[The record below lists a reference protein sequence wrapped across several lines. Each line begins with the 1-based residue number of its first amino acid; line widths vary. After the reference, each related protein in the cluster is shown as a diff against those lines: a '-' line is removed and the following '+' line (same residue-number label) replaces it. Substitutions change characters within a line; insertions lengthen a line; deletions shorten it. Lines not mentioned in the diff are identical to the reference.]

1 MRCCDTCEKLIQMQ
15 NMNSNEL
22 SKLSPKLL
30 KEYINAY
37 KLPSKMAL
45 EKSDLVRIIFNTR
58 PISNDSELYY
68 RRNRTKP
75 TETSSAA
82 DIDRKSFSFSNMM
95 QDLFTPSSNQE
106 SNNNNPNTNN
116 NEQRRREEESRRNL
130 QEQRH
135 REEQNRRMQQ
145 QQQQQQ
151 QQRAQ
156 QQAQRQRQ
164 QQSERERL
172 DRQQREQYRRQQQEQ
187 QRQRQSNSPQQRP
200 SPQQSPPIPNSE
212 NLLSLHD
219 MIKANIDPASLSV
232 RTLKSILKA
241 NYVEQSH
248 VIEKSELVK
257 LVVRLVDSYKAEHDS
272 NSGGDSGTGGG
283 GASGNEDTI
292 CRICMDAQ
300 QNCVFLDCGHMVTC
314 MDCAK
319 KVSLIHERKKVIEI
333 EKIYCFLIL
342 VD

>member
-1 MRCCDTCEKLIQMQ
+1 MQ

-22 SKLSPKLL
+22 SKLSPKVL

-37 KLPSKMAL
+37 HLPSKMAL
-45 EKSDLVRIIFNTR
+45 EKGDLVRIIFNTR
-58 PISNDSELYY
+58 PISNDNEMYY

-75 TETSSAA
+75 AERTGGT
-82 DIDRKSFSFSNMM
+82 DDDRKSFSFSNMM
-95 QDLFTPSSNQE
+95 QELFTPSSNNPE
-106 SNNNNPNTNN
+106 SNSTANSS
-116 NEQRRREEESRRNL
+116 QQSRREEEQRQR
-130 QEQRH
+130 QEQA
-135 REEQNRRMQQ
+135 RRMQQ

-151 QQRAQ
+151 QQAQARQQAQ
-156 QQAQRQRQ
+156 QNAQRQRQ
-164 QQSERERL
+164 AERERL
-172 DRQQREQYRRQQQEQ
+172 DRQQREQYMRQQQEQ
-187 QRQRQSNSPQQRP
+187 QRQRQSNNTSQQRP
-200 SPQQSPPIPNSE
+200 PTQPSPPIPNTE

-219 MIKANIDPASLSV
+219 MIKSNIDPASLSV

-257 LVVRLVDSYKAEHDS
+257 LVIRLVDSYKAEHDS
-272 NSGGDSGTGGG
+272 NSGSDNGTGGG
-283 GASGNEDTI
+283 GGSGNEDTL

-319 KVSLIHERKKVIEI
+319 KLIESKNECPICREP
-333 EKIYCFLIL
+333 IL
-342 VD
+342 KLVHVFRS